1 MKITNLSAQLI
12 SLNNAKFVL
21 GIPIYLIK
29 LLHSPYDTNN
39 MLDNILI
46 SIILYNF
53 ATSTLQK
60 GWITRITTHKNEA
73 I

>member
-1 MKITNLSAQLI
+1 MNELFAINHVFFMNKNYRII
-12 SLNNAKFVL
+12 DE
-21 GIPIYLIK
+21 IYQQI
-29 LLHSPYDTNN
+29 NN
-39 MLDNILI
+39 MPDNILI

>member
-1 MKITNLSAQLI
+1 MNELFAINHVFFMNKNYRIIDEIHQRI
-12 SLNNAKFVL
+12 
-21 GIPIYLIK
+21 
-29 LLHSPYDTNN
+29 NN
-39 MLDNILI
+39 MSDNILI

-60 GWITRITTHKNEA
+60 GWITRIKKKKNEA

>member
-1 MKITNLSAQLI
+1 MNELFAINHVFFMNKNYRIIDEIHQRI
-12 SLNNAKFVL
+12 
-21 GIPIYLIK
+21 
-29 LLHSPYDTNN
+29 NN
-39 MLDNILI
+39 MSDNILI

-60 GWITRITTHKNEA
+60 GWITRITTHKTEA

>member
-1 MKITNLSAQLI
+1 MNELFTINHVFFMNKNYRIIDEIHQRI
-12 SLNNAKFVL
+12 
-21 GIPIYLIK
+21 
-29 LLHSPYDTNN
+29 NN
-39 MLDNILI
+39 MSDNILI

>member
-1 MKITNLSAQLI
+1 MNELFAINHVFFMNKSYRIIDEICQQI
-12 SLNNAKFVL
+12 
-21 GIPIYLIK
+21 
-29 LLHSPYDTNN
+29 NN
-39 MLDNILI
+39 MPDNILI

>member
-1 MKITNLSAQLI
+1 MNELFAINHVFFMNKSYRIIDEIHQQI
-12 SLNNAKFVL
+12 
-21 GIPIYLIK
+21 
-29 LLHSPYDTNN
+29 NN
-39 MLDNILI
+39 MPDNILI